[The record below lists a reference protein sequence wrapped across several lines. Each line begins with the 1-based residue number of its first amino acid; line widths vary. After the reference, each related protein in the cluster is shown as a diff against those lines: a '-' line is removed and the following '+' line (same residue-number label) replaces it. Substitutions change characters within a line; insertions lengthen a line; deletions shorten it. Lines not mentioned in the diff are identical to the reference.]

1 MHWSERLSY
10 LDATFLYFE
19 DRTAHMHVGSV
30 AVFDGAPPPYERLF
44 DLIAARLARVPRY
57 RQRLVWVPF
66 ELGRP
71 VWVDDA
77 DFDLSFHLRHAALPR
92 PGGRDELNKLAG
104 RLFSQRLDRDKPL
117 WEIWLIEGLEEG
129 KFALLSKT
137 HHCMIDGIS
146 GMDIASVLLDHDA
159 TPAPSPEPEPW
170 SPRPAPSRS
179 QLIAEALRDQVKR
192 PLSLARQALEPATEG
207 RKFLLEVGAGVKPLL
222 GLARMG
228 QAPPSPI
235 NQPIGP
241 HRRWEMRSLEL
252 GAVKRI
258 RAALGGTVNDVL
270 LAVVAGALRRLLLAR
285 GGGLPAE
292 LRIMV
297 PVSVRSAEARG
308 TLGNQ
313 VTAIF
318 CPLPVGEPDPRARL
332 ARVSQSM
339 RGLKESKQAV
349 GALALTRLGEFAPPT
364 LIAQASR
371 LEMMHHFMNLVV
383 TNVPGPQAP
392 LYLLG
397 RQMSACH
404 PAIPLARNQTLS
416 VALLSYNGRVDVGL
430 LADQDRFRD
439 LDALADDF
447 DESLD
452 ELLSLAAAA
461 ADGAGQPTSGDKRPA
476 ASRPDAPVTSRS

>member
-1 MHWSERLSY
+1 MYWSERLSY

-30 AVFDGAPPPYERLF
+30 ALFDGAPPSYESLYG
-44 DLIAARLARVPRY
+44 LIAARLSRVPRY
-57 RQRLVWVPF
+57 RQRLATVPF

-77 DFDLSFHLRHAALPR
+77 DFDLSFHLRHAALPA
-92 PGGRDELNKLAG
+92 PGGQAELDKLAG
-104 RLFSQRLDRDKPL
+104 QLFSQRLDRHKPL
-117 WEIWLIEGLEEG
+117 WEMWLIEGLG
-129 KFALLSKT
+129 ANRFALLAKT

-146 GMDIASVLLDHDA
+146 GMDIASVLLDHA
-159 TPAPSPEPEPW
+159 PNAAPPSPPEPW
-170 SPRPAPSRS
+170 SPRPVPTRAR
-179 QLIAEALRDQVKR
+179 LLADALRDQVKR
-192 PLSLARQALEPATEG
+192 PFSLARQALEPATEG
-207 RKFLLEVGAGVKPLL
+207 RRFLLEVGAGVRPLL

-235 NQPIGP
+235 NRPIGP
-241 HRRWEMRSLEL
+241 HRRWATRSFDL
-252 GAVKRI
+252 GTVKRV

-270 LAVVAGALRRLLLAR
+270 LAVVAGALRRQLLAR
-285 GGGLPAE
+285 GEGVPAE

-297 PVSVRSAEARG
+297 PVSVRTAEGRG
-308 TLGNQ
+308 MLGNQ

-318 CPLPVGEPDPRARL
+318 SPLPVGEADARARL
-332 ARVSQSM
+332 ARISQSM

-349 GALALTRLGEFAPPT
+349 GALALSRLGEFAPPT
-364 LIAQASR
+364 LVAQASR

-397 RQMSACH
+397 RPMAACH
-404 PAIPLARNQTLS
+404 PAVPLARNQTLS

-430 LADQDRFRD
+430 LGDHDAFRD
-439 LDALADDF
+439 LGALAAEFEPSLAELVALADRA
-447 DESLD
+447 
-452 ELLSLAAAA
+452 ELAGPA
-461 ADGAGQPTSGDKRPA
+461 GAPA
-476 ASRPDAPVTSRS
+476 GGVARAGGP